1 MMTRKYV
8 TENTCYVHPIE
19 IESTKPRGIIIYS
32 TPFYATTAQL
42 FDLMNDPNYS
52 MCMHAIIDNG
62 NVMTTLPFTYRGAHA
77 GTKQGNDN
85 YIGVMMPDI
94 PDTGI
99 DRTVALWTLQI
110 FLAYY
115 VIEQNISIDE
125 IQNFILSMGV
135 AHKLGLVTDTVYN
148 AYSGEY
154 HYFSK
159 QYLNDQS
166 ASIENFQGIITRV
179 KEIVGQVRTIKDQIA
194 AEPFRAENKTTE
206 ARRGEVV
213 IFDGGSLFKTRGAS
227 TRQTSNGNL
236 FLVVIAQV
244 APRAKHPYEVVFQS
258 GEKYWVNK
266 TSIESF

>member
-8 TENTCYVHPIE
+8 EDNTSYVHPIE
-19 IESTKPRGIIIYS
+19 IESEKPKGIIIYS
-32 TPFYATTAQL
+32 TPFYASANQL
-42 FDLMNDPNYS
+42 IDLMNGSTYN
-52 MCMHAIIDNG
+52 MCMHAIVDNG
-62 NVMTTLPFTYRGAHA
+62 NVFNTLPFQYRGAHA
-77 GTKQGNDN
+77 GTKAGNDD
-85 YIGVMMPDI
+85 YIGIMIPDI
-94 PDTGI
+94 PDEGI
-99 DRTVALWTLQI
+99 DRTVTLWTLQI

-115 VIEQNISIDE
+115 VIEHNISIDE

-179 KEIVGQVRTIKDQIA
+179 KEIMGQVRTIRDQIA

-213 IFDGGSLFKTRGAS
+213 VFDGGSLFKTRGAS
-227 TRQTSNGNL
+227 TRLTSNGNL
-236 FLVVIAQV
+236 FLVVITQV
-244 APRAKHPYEVVFQS
+244 SPKAKHPYEVVFQS